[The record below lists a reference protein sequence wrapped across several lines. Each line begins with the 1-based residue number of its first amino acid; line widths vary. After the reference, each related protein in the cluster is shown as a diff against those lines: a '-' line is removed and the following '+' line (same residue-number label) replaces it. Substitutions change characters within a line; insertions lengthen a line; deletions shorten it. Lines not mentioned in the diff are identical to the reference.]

1 MMGLW
6 IWMGVLEL
14 EHIVFHQLDLGDH
27 LLQMSIMGLGRL
39 DHLAADW
46 LLYRRWS

>member
-6 IWMGVLEL
+6 TWMGMLEL
-14 EHIVFHQLDLGDH
+14 GHIVFHQLDLDDN
-27 LLQMSIMGLGRL
+27 LLQMSSIGLGRL

-46 LLYRRWS
+46 LLYRWQS